1 MEASEMV
8 RSAIVLGGLI
18 GSLAIVFEGAS
29 ALAGSA
35 EENYRLYCVQCHGT
49 LGNGEGINQTAGGLT
64 VSPRNHTYAK
74 HMSELG
80 DDELRLAIAEG
91 GDAVQKSDLM
101 PPWGKTL
108 SAEEIDELVHHLRT
122 LCKCEG
128 PKVGP

>member
-1 MEASEMV
+1 MKASEMV
-8 RSAIVLGGLI
+8 KALMLLGGLI
-18 GSLAIVFEGAS
+18 CSLAISAEGAS
-29 ALAGSA
+29 VLAGSA

-64 VSPRNHTYAK
+64 VSPRNHTSAK
-74 HMSELG
+74 HMSELS

-108 SAEEIDELVHHLRT
+108 SAEAIDQLVHHLRT

>member
-1 MEASEMV
+1 MSAAHLAAVVFIGLLVLASESTAV
-8 RSAIVLGGLI
+8 A
-18 GSLAIVFEGAS
+18 
-29 ALAGSA
+29 
-35 EENYRLYCVQCHGT
+35 QD
-49 LGNGEGINQTAGGLT
+49 GINQTAGGLT

-101 PPWGKTL
+101 PPWGKTI

-128 PKVGP
+128 PKVEP